1 VRANKF
7 KSVKLLFLQG
17 DVMIVMSEPYVA
29 NLQRNIGIA
38 KLIRYPAL
46 FAAGIGGILSG
57 NPAVITLAL
66 ITAYGVPTTYV
77 ELKQGK
83 LIEHYQ
89 KKPQGTK

>member
-1 VRANKF
+1 MVAIRF
-7 KSVKLLFLQG
+7 KCFKLLFLQG
-17 DVMIVMSEPYVA
+17 DVMTEMTEPYVA

-46 FAAGIGGILSG
+46 FAASIGGILSG

-66 ITAYGVPTTYV
+66 IAAYGVPTTYV
-77 ELKQGK
+77 EHKQDK